1 MRHSYEPGEE
11 EEEEAESGSSS
22 PPSKREN
29 DSACALA
36 DLFGG
41 TFSLSKQKDSLVSL
55 NDQAGD
61 EMKKIQ
67 RGKSTGSHWKSALLV
82 EGAPGCFP
90 LTF

>member
-61 EMKKIQ
+61 EMKKIHWISLEICSV
-67 RGKSTGSHWKSALLV
+67 GGGSTRLLS
-82 EGAPGCFP
+82 PYF
-90 LTF
+90 LI